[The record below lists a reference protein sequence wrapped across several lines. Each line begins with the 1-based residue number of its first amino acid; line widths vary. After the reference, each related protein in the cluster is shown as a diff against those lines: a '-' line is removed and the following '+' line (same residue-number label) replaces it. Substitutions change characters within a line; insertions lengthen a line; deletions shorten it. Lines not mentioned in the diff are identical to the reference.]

1 MRDILED
8 AEGAAARG
16 DVGPGKANREKDKQK
31 FPKKFFKQA
40 SMEKLEEGYCVSLDG
55 RPVKTPGRQ
64 VLLLPGEASAQIV
77 VEEWNALEEV
87 INPLKMPATRLANTA
102 IDGVINEMQAVME
115 DITRYASSDL
125 VCYRAE
131 SPKGLVEKQMEHWD
145 PVLDWA
151 QSFGAGFETGEGII
165 FVRQPKEAISL
176 FGARLK
182 NHEDPFKLACI
193 HTFTS
198 ISGSALIALAL
209 AEEHIDAETAWT
221 AAHVDEDWNISQ
233 WGEDYEAKER
243 REQKWLDFLTADKLL
258 KAVSEDKDG

>member
-16 DVGPGKANREKDKQK
+16 DIGPGKSNRERDLQK
-31 FPKKFFKQA
+31 FPKKFFKEA
-40 SMEKLEEGYCVSLDG
+40 SIEQLEEGFSITLDG
-55 RPVKTPGRQ
+55 RPVKTPGKQ
-64 VLLLPGEASAQIV
+64 VLLLPGKAAAEIV
-77 VEEWNALEEV
+77 ADEWNALEEV

-115 DITRYASSDL
+115 DISRYASSDL

-131 SPKGLVEKQMEHWD
+131 SPQGLVQKQMEHWD
-145 PVLDWA
+145 PILDWA
-151 QSFGAGFETGEGII
+151 QSFGATFETGEGIS
-165 FVRQPKEAISL
+165 FVTQPKEAISI

-182 NHEDPFKLACI
+182 AHEDPFKLACL

-209 AEEHIDAETAWT
+209 AEEELDAEKAWA

-233 WGEDYEAKER
+233 WGEDFEAKER
-243 REQKWLDFLTADKLL
+243 RAQKWMDFSTSDRLFKSIAQ
-258 KAVSEDKDG
+258 EG

>member
-16 DVGPGKANREKDKQK
+16 DIGPGKANRERDLQK
-31 FPKKFFKQA
+31 FPKKFYEEA
-40 SMEKLEEGYCVSLDG
+40 SIKEMEDGFSIELDG

-64 VLLLPGEASAQIV
+64 VLTLPGKASAQILAD
-77 VEEWNALEEV
+77 EWNAAEEV

-102 IDGVINEMQAVME
+102 IDGVVNEMQAVME
-115 DITRYASSDL
+115 DITRYSASDL
-125 VCYRAE
+125 VCYRAAN
-131 SPKGLVEKQMEHWD
+131 PQGLVEKQREHWN

-151 QSFGAGFETGEGII
+151 MSELGASFETGEGIAFI
-165 FVRQPKEAISL
+165 TQPKEAIAL

-182 NHEDPFKLACI
+182 NYADPFKLASI

-221 AAHVDEDWNISQ
+221 KAHVDEDWNISQ
-233 WGEDYEAKER
+233 WGEDFEAQER
-243 REQKWLDFLTADKLL
+243 RAQKWIDFSTADKLL
-258 KAVSEDKDG
+258 KAVSSEA